1 MNRQGQEIIPIWT
14 RAEMILTR
22 AEMIL
27 TRAQM
32 ILTRAQMILHR
43 VWIMGG
49 FSLAKGAAKGHPTK
63 PRSHPGVP
71 K

>member
-1 MNRQGQEIIPIWT
+1 MILT

-32 ILTRAQMILHR
+32 ILHR

-49 FSLAKGAAKGHPTK
+49 FSLPKGAAKGHPTK